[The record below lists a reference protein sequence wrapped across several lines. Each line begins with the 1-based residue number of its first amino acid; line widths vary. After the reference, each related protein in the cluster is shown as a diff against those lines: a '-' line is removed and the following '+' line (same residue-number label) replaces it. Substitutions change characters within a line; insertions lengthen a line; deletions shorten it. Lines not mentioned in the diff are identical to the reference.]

1 MIHWWKI
8 KWEDDIIKYLLSY
21 VKENYIVVMSLKGV
35 LSKSRKPC

>member
-21 VKENYIVVMSLKGV
+21 VKENELYCSDE
-35 LSKSRKPC
+35 P